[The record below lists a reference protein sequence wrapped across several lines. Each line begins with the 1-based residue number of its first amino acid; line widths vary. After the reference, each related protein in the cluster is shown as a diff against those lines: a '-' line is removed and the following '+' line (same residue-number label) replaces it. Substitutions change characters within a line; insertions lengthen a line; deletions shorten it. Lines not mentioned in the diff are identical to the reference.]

1 MDIAKYIIQILKE
14 HDQVIVPGLGS
25 FVAEYKSAKIHPV
38 DHNFTP
44 PVKQIVFDNY
54 TPEDDLLIKRVAEAE
69 NVSIEKAIVEVRNFT
84 DQLINEIQQYR
95 ITNIKMLGTFTLKPD
110 NTIVFT
116 AEKGDISDESYGLEE
131 FTSQAAVK
139 NEYKEKA
146 IQQMQKA
153 KQYEVEVNNRNKKY
167 ILIGVSVAFLVV
179 LVSLIFFTD
188 IFKNLLYDTE
198 VKMDRPHQE
207 MLIQNNVTED
217 PIISDTS
224 ISDDNSVQADETTDN
239 NQTSAVVEEK
249 PKEKPKEE
257 AKPKEK
263 PKEQTKPK
271 PIAEKEKPTESGKY
285 YLVAGSFKVQE
296 NAEKRVAELKTKGYK
311 TAGFLQANNKGL
323 FTVYY
328 NSYKT
333 KDDAEVQHQKIMKEE
348 NPESW
353 VLKK

>member
-1 MDIAKYIIQILKE
+1 MDIVKYIVQILKE

-38 DHNFTP
+38 DHNFSP
-44 PVKQIVFDNY
+44 PAKQIVFDNY
-54 TPEDDLLIKRVAEAE
+54 TPDDDLLVNKIAEAE
-69 NVSIEKAIVEVRNFT
+69 NVSIEKAIIEVRTFT
-84 DQLINEIQQYR
+84 DNLINEIQQYR
-95 ITNIKMLGTFTLKPD
+95 IANIKMLGTFTLKPD
-110 NTIVFT
+110 NTITFT
-116 AEKGDISDESYGLEE
+116 AEKGDISDESFGLEE
-131 FTSQAAVK
+131 FITPAAIK

-153 KQYEVEVNNRNKKY
+153 KQYEAEVSNRNKRY
-167 ILIGVSVAFLVV
+167 ILIGISSAFLLI
-179 LVSLIFFTD
+179 LVFLIFFTN

-207 MLIQNNVTED
+207 MVLQNNTVEE
-217 PIISDTS
+217 PVIADTTS
-224 ISDDNSVQADETTDN
+224 QQDNSVEADATPTTEAK
-239 NQTSAVVEEK
+239 TPAVVEEK

-257 AKPKEK
+257 AK

>member
-167 ILIGVSVAFLVV
+167 IFIGVSVAFLVV

-188 IFKNLLYDTE
+188 IFKNLLYDTD

-207 MLIQNNVTED
+207 MAIQDNVVEEAVIADTLTEQ
-217 PIISDTS
+217 
-224 ISDDNSVQADETTDN
+224 DNSVQTEEQPTTEAK
-239 NQTSAVVEEK
+239 TPIVE
-249 PKEKPKEE
+249 KEKPKEE

-271 PIAEKEKPTESGKY
+271 PIVEKEKPKETVKF

-333 KDDAEVQHQKIMKEE
+333 KDDAEEQHQKIMKEE